1 VTTVRSFLEGTLSAK
16 NRPIFLAVVFWW
28 FVFKPKQFLYIYLK
42 VIKKI
47 RQFFSI
53 SLLFRTLFAPWK
65 RDEIN
70 MGNLSLQDRLRV
82 LVMNLIS
89 RLVGAIVRGGTIVVG
104 IISIIST
111 TIGFTFA
118 ILAFVL
124 LPILSLLL
132 LMTAFSGGIS

>member
-1 VTTVRSFLEGTLSAK
+1 
-16 NRPIFLAVVFWW
+16 
-28 FVFKPKQFLYIYLK
+28 LK

-118 ILAFVL
+118 ISAFVL